1 MNQGMPYVWESV
13 ESLREMLSKE
23 TDGRQSKRL
32 QLLYLLASRQATT
45 RTAAA
50 QLLGVNR
57 ETVGQWLRQYER
69 GGLDRVVAI
78 KQPPGQ
84 LSSLPEEVIDAMRGK
99 LQDPR
104 GVASFKALQEWV
116 ARSFGLRPSY
126 RVIHY
131 TATQLLGARLAV
143 GRRSHVK
150 KKRDRRRLFR
160 RVLPRASDT
169 RFRPPVRLIGKLRCL
184 QRSPQRLL
192 LACRSRCGRP
202 TKAGLDCSRPGA
214 GGSRCVASNRSLYAS
229 TTSILRTSM
238 EPSRR

>member
-13 ESLREMLSKE
+13 ESLREMISKE
-23 TDGRQSKRL
+23 PDGRKSKRL
-32 QLLYLLASRQATT
+32 QLLYLLASRHATT
-45 RTAAA
+45 RHGAA

-69 GGLDRVVAI
+69 GGRDRMLAI
-78 KQPPGQ
+78 KQPPG
-84 LSSLPEEVIDAMRGK
+84 LHSSLPEEVIAAMRGK
-99 LQDPR
+99 LQDPI

-116 ARSFGLRPSY
+116 AQRFGLHPTY

-150 KKRDRRRLFR
+150 KKRDRRRLFT
-160 RVLPRASDT
+160 RVLKRASDT
-169 RFRPPVRLIGKLRCL
+169 RSRRAVRAIGKLRSL
-184 QRSPQRLL
+184 RRPSSTLPR
-192 LACRSRCGRP
+192 ACRSRCGRR
-202 TKAGLDCSRPGA
+202 TKVASDCSRRGA
-214 GGSRCVASNRSLYAS
+214 GGSPCVASNRWRYAG
-229 TTSILRTSM
+229 TTSIIRIFM